1 MTAALNNWRV
11 RFLDRVGGFSGGEAR
26 GHERRRRIREIAE
39 KPDYRFR
46 SDGLWKPHRKMEI

>member
-11 RFLDRVGGFSGGEAR
+11 RFLDSIGGFSGGEAR

-39 KPDYRFR
+39 KLDYRFR
-46 SDGLWKPHRKMEI
+46 SDGL

>member
-11 RFLDRVGGFSGGEAR
+11 RFLDRVGGCSGGEAR

-39 KPDYRFR
+39 KLDYRFR
-46 SDGLWKPHRKMEI
+46 SDGL